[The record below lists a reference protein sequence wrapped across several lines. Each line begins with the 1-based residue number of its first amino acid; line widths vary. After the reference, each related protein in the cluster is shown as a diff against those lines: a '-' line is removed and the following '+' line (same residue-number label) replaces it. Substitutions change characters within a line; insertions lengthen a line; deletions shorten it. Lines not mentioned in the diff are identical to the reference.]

1 MRMMIQTI
9 EEAIKD
15 CEEVAEKNEEE
26 CKNWTYGA
34 SQINDDENRKKQFQ
48 KHAEW
53 WHERAKEHRQLAE
66 WLRQLK
72 DIRHLFNITE
82 KLFKANFRGGL
93 IDVVDSNDILF
104 SEHKQL
110 REIFE
115 EVANA
120 SDTM

>member
-1 MRMMIQTI
+1 MTI
-9 EEAIKD
+9 DEAIKH

-34 SQINDDENRKKQFQ
+34 SQINDDENRKKQYQ

-66 WLRQLK
+66 WLRELK
-72 DIRHLFNITE
+72 DIKHLFSITE

-93 IDVVDSNDILF
+93 IDVVDGYDILF

-115 EVANA
+115 EGNA
-120 SDTM
+120 DE